1 MFDTIDGLVH
11 DQGKRV
17 QRIVR
22 KYRVENK
29 YSSSVKV
36 IELQQQETLSPLIEL
51 QLIVALHNKE
61 NSINEWRRQ
70 IAYIIVSTW

>member
-11 DQGKRV
+11 DQAKRV